1 MSDIRLLPESDAVLQ
16 WARDMVHASPAP
28 MLVLRAGMRVGTR
41 AGMLDAVLNPA
52 CAALL
57 GVVALPDWTPVD
69 DVAPLAASLPP
80 AADAILSG
88 RAPQLDVE
96 LAGPHREALGLA
108 LSPLRTPDGAIAGLL
123 GVASVRPARVD
134 ETARELGRMVALSP
148 VGVVRYS
155 LDGTLI
161 DCNDAFLDML
171 GLSRADRAAGL
182 SWRALTPPEWHD
194 VDAHAML
201 QLRTRGVMPLFEK
214 EYLHRDG
221 HRVPV
226 LVGAGS
232 LIANRAQ
239 GFAVIIDISATHAAR
254 RALAASEARFRAIT
268 NAMPQ
273 MVWSTLPDGFH
284 DYYND
289 QWYAFTGVPHG
300 STDGA
305 GWNGMFHPDDQDMAW
320 GRWRHSLATG
330 EQYEIEYRL
339 RHHSGGYRWVLG
351 RALPVRDETGAITR
365 WMGTCTDIHEHKL
378 TEDALRE
385 TDQRKDEFLAMLG
398 HELRNP
404 LAPIRSAASLLPMI
418 KADPARVEQIAQ
430 VIARQTTHM
439 TGLIDDLLDV
449 SRVTRGMVTLERA
462 DVAPRQLVDEAVEQ
476 VRPLLE
482 SRAHQLS
489 IVDAAP
495 GATVHGDRKRLV
507 QVLANLLSNAARYT
521 PAGGRIAVHLGLVAG
536 ELQLAV
542 RDNGIGMAPAL
553 VASAFELFRQGAR
566 TPDRS
571 QGGLGIG
578 LALVRSLVQLHG
590 GQVRLSS
597 AGEGLGSEA
606 LVTLPLSVQPAHA
619 VAAAAAAPAG
629 TLQTG
634 ALRVLVV
641 DDNADSAELVAMYL
655 RMMGHQVVTEF
666 DAAAALARAAAWRP
680 DACILDIGLPDM
692 DGNALAQRLRDIP
705 GMQDVRLAAMTGY
718 SQPQDLERGAEAG
731 FLAYFVKPVAMDQ
744 LAQWLAAAP
753 PESWA
758 G

>member
-16 WARDMVHASPAP
+16 WARDMAHASPAP

-705 GMQDVRLAAMTGY
+705 GMQDVRLAEMTGY